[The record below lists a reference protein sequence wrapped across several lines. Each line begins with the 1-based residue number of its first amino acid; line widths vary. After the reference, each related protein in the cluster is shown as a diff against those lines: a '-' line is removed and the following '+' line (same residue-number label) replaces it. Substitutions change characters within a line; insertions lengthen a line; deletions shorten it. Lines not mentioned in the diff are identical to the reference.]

1 MTELSQVELVDR
13 LVAAFANQKPIRAGS
28 FIITIYGDAVAPR
41 GGAASMQG
49 LLAVMETV
57 GVSDSLVR
65 TAVSRLVSDGWLAR
79 ARVGR
84 RSFYR
89 LTDSGRR
96 RFEEA
101 TRRIYAGPPTDWDGN
116 WRLVLVPGGASERRE
131 RLRKDLRWI
140 GFGQLAPGAL
150 IHPSPDAQALED
162 VLAVEGEDGDGGDGA
177 MVIDGRTLS
186 GADADTLQA
195 LVADCWS
202 LEDLAAGYRAFIERF
217 APLGRALAGGGVG
230 LSDLQC
236 LLVRLL
242 LIHEYRKVI
251 LRDPML
257 PVQLLPQDWI
267 GGAAHDLCRDI
278 YAAVVGRAERWL
290 SENFETET
298 GPLPTPHPRFFTRF
312 GGIAA

>member
-13 LVAAFANQKPIRAGS
+13 LVADFANQKPIRAGS

-57 GVSDSLVR
+57 GVNDSLVR
-65 TAVSRLVSDGWLAR
+65 TTVSRLVSDRWLTR
-79 ARVGR
+79 KRVGR
-84 RSFYR
+84 RSFYS

-116 WRLVLVPGGASERRE
+116 WRLVLAPGGASERRE
-131 RLRKDLRWI
+131 RLRKELRWI

-150 IHPSPDAQALED
+150 IHPSPDTQALEN
-162 VLAVEGEDGDGGDGA
+162 VLAEDGGNRDGA
-177 MVIDGRTLS
+177 IVIDGRTLG
-186 GADADTLQA
+186 GADPETVQA

-202 LEDLAAGYRAFIERF
+202 FDDLREGYRAFIDRF
-217 APLGRALAGGGVG
+217 EPLSRALATGVA

-257 PVQLLPQDWI
+257 PVPLLPEGWI
-267 GGAAHDLCRDI
+267 GGTAHDLCRDI

-290 SENFETET
+290 SENFETEG
-298 GPLPTPHPRFFTRF
+298 GPLPLPHPRFFARF
-312 GGIAA
+312 GGITT